1 MESKIKELTD
11 TVLALDKE
19 VAELYKKSKNLKGV
33 ASQTYKQ
40 RCMMLMKKKKMYFII
55 FKRN

>member
-19 VAELYKKSKNLKGV
+19 IAELFKKSKGVKGV

-40 RCMMLMKKKKMYFII
+40 RCVMLMKKKKMYFIR
-55 FKRN
+55 FN